1 MFVIFSVL
9 VGRKEDEYS
18 RLSILLFSSVNQ
30 IQCKEKKT
38 HNVAWKVIGPIS
50 FYDYANV
57 VNSLTIPHILLNPY
71 VAVTHGTKRKSSS
84 KKRSSDCVWDKRK
97 RV

>member
-38 HNVAWKVIGPIS
+38 HNVAWKVIC